1 MTKRKLKPSEIK
13 KVDIVDNPKAQSK
26 IDRAIKIK
34 DSIKTTN
41 KLIRNEDMTVE
52 EAKKAKQALKNNILS
67 PALSTRSST
76 RQTRTTAKPM
86 GFYKL

>member
-13 KVDIVDNPKAQSK
+13 KIAIVDNPKAQSK
-26 IDRAIKIK
+26 IDRSIKIK

-41 KLIRNEDMTVE
+41 KLVRNEDMTVE
-52 EAKKAKQALKNNILS
+52 EAKKAKQALKNDTLS

-76 RQTRTTAKPM
+76 RQTRTPPKPM
-86 GFYKL
+86 GFYKV